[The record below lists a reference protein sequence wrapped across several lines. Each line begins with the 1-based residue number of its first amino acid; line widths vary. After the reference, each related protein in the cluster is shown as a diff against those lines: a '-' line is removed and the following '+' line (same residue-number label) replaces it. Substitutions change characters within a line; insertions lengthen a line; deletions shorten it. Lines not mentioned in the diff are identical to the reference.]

1 VNQKIKKKE
10 GTMTA
15 TIELTETETREITR
29 QRRAFEQAVADAAE
43 DVAIT
48 QQALDLASEAA
59 KDIAN
64 ARAEKQV
71 IAERSKLREL
81 TKALAAA
88 KSNLAQFNKT
98 HPTEEDVQA
107 AERLIATEAARVA
120 REAARQPFLE
130 NRKEAIGLLEK
141 LLALDAEARQMVKI
155 AKPGVFTNGAEAA
168 SLADL
173 VINWMN
179 YDRDADGLAYV
190 RRALSTI

>member
-1 VNQKIKKKE
+1 
-10 GTMTA
+10 MTA
-15 TIELTETETREITR
+15 TIELTEQETREITR
-29 QRRAFEQAVADAAE
+29 QRRALEQAVADAAE
-43 DVAIT
+43 DVAII

-141 LLALDAEARQMVKI
+141 LLALDAEGRQMVKT

-173 VINWMN
+173 VINWLN

>member
-1 VNQKIKKKE
+1 VNRKE
-10 GTMTA
+10 RRKEMTA
-15 TIELTETETREITR
+15 IEMTETETREITR
-29 QRRAFEQAVADAAE
+29 QRRSLEQAVADAAE

-71 IAERSKLREL
+71 IAERSKLRDL

-120 REAARQPFLE
+120 REAARQPFLN

-141 LLALDAEARQMVKI
+141 LLALDAEARQMVNT
-155 AKPGVFTNGAEAA
+155 AAPGVFVNGTEAS

-173 VINWMN
+173 VINWLN